1 MAVTSEEKHDSET
14 GRLKGHL
21 GVFGIIVMVVA
32 AAAPLSTIGGVAP
45 VAIIVG
51 NGAAFPAM
59 YVAAAIILA
68 LFVVGFTAMTPFVK
82 EAGAFYSYITMSLG
96 RGLGLSA
103 AYVAMLTY
111 VCVEVAVIAVL
122 GAVFQGQVVSIGG
135 PDLPWW
141 FWTAIFLAV
150 VLFLGYRN
158 INFSG
163 KLLALLVVLEI
174 GICMVLV
181 VAVIAKGGSSEGLST
196 AAFTPSAWLQG
207 APALGLMFGIS
218 GFLGFEGTAI
228 YRSEAKDPDRTIGRA
243 TYGALAIVGIFYAIV
258 CWAMV
263 SAWGDSNIVA
273 KAEENPG
280 ALLSSSF
287 GAYVGPFSE
296 QIVQWLLITSFFAC
310 VLAFHNVI
318 NRYLYTLSHKHLMP
332 KAVGR
337 THPTQNSPHV
347 AAVVQTVAV
356 AIILAIFA
364 GLGYT
369 PFDEILT
376 VTVGVSTLGFLLLMF
391 VTCIGVLRFFA
402 KDSRGISRMRTTVLP
417 LLGAIA
423 LGVAV
428 ITTLMNMT
436 VLVASEGLAY
446 TAIAVIGI
454 CVAIGPILA
463 AVNPKLN
470 ADAPEVVD

>member
-1 MAVTSEEKHDSET
+1 MDET
-14 GRLKGHL
+14 GKLKGKL
-21 GVFGIIVMVVA
+21 GVFGVIVMVVA

-59 YVAAAIILA
+59 YVIAGIILA
-68 LFVVGFTAMTPFVK
+68 LFVVGFNAMTPFVK

-103 AYVAMLTY
+103 AYIAMLTY
-111 VCVEVAVIAVL
+111 ICVEIAVIAVL
-122 GAVFQGQVVSIGG
+122 GAVFEGQIVSVGG
-135 PDLPWW
+135 PDVPWW
-141 FWTAIFLAV
+141 AWTGIFLLI
-150 VLFLGYRN
+150 VLFLGYRR
-158 INFSG
+158 IDFSG

-181 VAVIAKGGSSEGLST
+181 IAVVVQGGSSEGLST

-218 GFLGFEGTAI
+218 GFLGFEATAI
-228 YRSEAKDPDRTIGRA
+228 FRSEAKNPDRTIGRA
-243 TYGALAIVGIFYAIV
+243 TYGALAIVGIFYAVV

-280 ALLSSSF
+280 ALLSASF
-287 GAYVGPFSE
+287 GAYVGPLSE
-296 QIVQWLLITSFFAC
+296 QVVQWLLITSFFAC
-310 VLAFHNVI
+310 VVAFHNVI

-332 KAVGR
+332 KALGR
-337 THPTQNSPHV
+337 THPTQNSPHI
-347 AAVVQTVAV
+347 AAVVQTVVIAILLAV
-356 AIILAIFA
+356 FA

-369 PFDEILT
+369 PFDQILT

-391 VTCIGVLRFFA
+391 LTCIGVLVFFSR
-402 KDSRGISRMRTTVLP
+402 DSRGVSRMRTTVLP

-423 LGVAV
+423 LGAAV
-428 ITTLMNMT
+428 VTTLMNMT
-436 VLVASEGLAY
+436 VLVASQGLAY
-446 TAIAVIGI
+446 TAIGVIVI
-454 CVAIGPILA
+454 CVVIGPILA
-463 AVNPKLN
+463 AMRPSLN
-470 ADAPEVVD
+470 ADVPAT

>member
-1 MAVTSEEKHDSET
+1 MASVGETTHMDET
-14 GRLKGHL
+14 GKLKGKL
-21 GVFGIIVMVVA
+21 GVFGVIVMVVA

-59 YVAAAIILA
+59 YVIAGIILA
-68 LFVVGFTAMTPFVK
+68 LFVVGFNAMTPFVK

-103 AYVAMLTY
+103 AYIAMLTY
-111 VCVEVAVIAVL
+111 ICVEIAVIAVL
-122 GAVFQGQVVSIGG
+122 GAVFEGQIVSVGG
-135 PDLPWW
+135 PDVPWW
-141 FWTAIFLAV
+141 AWTGIFLLI
-150 VLFLGYRN
+150 VLFLGYRR
-158 INFSG
+158 IDLSG

-181 VAVIAKGGSSEGLST
+181 IAVVVQGGSSEGLST

-218 GFLGFEGTAI
+218 GFLGFEATAI
-228 YRSEAKDPDRTIGRA
+228 FRSEAKNPDRTIGRA
-243 TYGALAIVGIFYAIV
+243 TYGALAIVGIFYAVV

-280 ALLSSSF
+280 ALLSASF
-287 GAYVGPFSE
+287 GAYVGPLSE
-296 QIVQWLLITSFFAC
+296 QVVQWLLITSFFAC
-310 VLAFHNVI
+310 VVAFHNVI

-332 KAVGR
+332 KALGR
-337 THPTQNSPHV
+337 THPTQNSPHI
-347 AAVVQTVAV
+347 AAVVQTVVIAILLAV
-356 AIILAIFA
+356 FA

-369 PFDEILT
+369 PFDQILT

-391 VTCIGVLRFFA
+391 LTCIGVLVFFSR
-402 KDSRGISRMRTTVLP
+402 DSRGVSRMRTTVLP

-423 LGVAV
+423 LGAAV
-428 ITTLMNMT
+428 VTTLMNMT
-436 VLVASEGLAY
+436 VLVASQGLAY
-446 TAIAVIGI
+446 TAIGVIVI
-454 CVAIGPILA
+454 CVVIGPILA
-463 AVNPKLN
+463 AMRPSLN
-470 ADAPEVVD
+470 ADVPAT

>member
-1 MAVTSEEKHDSET
+1 MASVGETTHMDET
-14 GRLKGHL
+14 GKLKGKL
-21 GVFGIIVMVVA
+21 GVFGVIVMVVA

-59 YVAAAIILA
+59 YVIAGIILA
-68 LFVVGFTAMTPFVK
+68 LFVVGFNAMTPFVK

-103 AYVAMLTY
+103 AYIAMLTY
-111 VCVEVAVIAVL
+111 ICVEIAVIAVL
-122 GAVFQGQVVSIGG
+122 GAVFEGQIVSVGG
-135 PDLPWW
+135 PDVPWW
-141 FWTAIFLAV
+141 AWTGIFLLI
-150 VLFLGYRN
+150 VLFLGYRR
-158 INFSG
+158 IDFSG

-181 VAVIAKGGSSEGLST
+181 IAVVVQGGSSEGLST

-218 GFLGFEGTAI
+218 GFLGFEATAI
-228 YRSEAKDPDRTIGRA
+228 FRSEAKNPDRTIGRA
-243 TYGALAIVGIFYAIV
+243 TYGALAIVGIFYAVV

-280 ALLSSSF
+280 ALLSASF
-287 GAYVGPFSE
+287 GAYVGPLSE
-296 QIVQWLLITSFFAC
+296 QVVQWLLITSFFAC
-310 VLAFHNVI
+310 VVAFHNVI

-332 KAVGR
+332 KALGR
-337 THPTQNSPHV
+337 THPTQNSPHI
-347 AAVVQTVAV
+347 AAVVQTVVIAILLAV
-356 AIILAIFA
+356 FA

-369 PFDEILT
+369 PFDQILT

-391 VTCIGVLRFFA
+391 LTCIGVLVFFSR
-402 KDSRGISRMRTTVLP
+402 DSRGVSRMRTTVLP

-423 LGVAV
+423 LGAAV
-428 ITTLMNMT
+428 VTTLMNMT
-436 VLVASEGLAY
+436 VLVASQGLAY
-446 TAIAVIGI
+446 TAIGVIVI
-454 CVAIGPILA
+454 CVVIGPILA
-463 AVNPKLN
+463 AMRPSLN
-470 ADAPEVVD
+470 ADVPAT

>member
-1 MAVTSEEKHDSET
+1 MASVGETTHMDVTGK
-14 GRLKGHL
+14 LKGKL
-21 GVFGIIVMVVA
+21 GVFGVIVMVVA

-59 YVAAAIILA
+59 YVIAGIILA
-68 LFVVGFTAMTPFVK
+68 LFVVGFNAMTPFVK

-103 AYVAMLTY
+103 AYIAMLTY
-111 VCVEVAVIAVL
+111 ICVEIAVIAVL
-122 GAVFQGQVVSIGG
+122 GAVFQGQIVSVGG
-135 PDLPWW
+135 PDVPWW
-141 FWTAIFLAV
+141 AWTGIFLLI
-150 VLFLGYRN
+150 VLFLGYRR
-158 INFSG
+158 IDLSG

-181 VAVIAKGGSSEGLST
+181 IAVVVQGGSSEGLST

-218 GFLGFEGTAI
+218 GFLGFEATAI
-228 YRSEAKDPDRTIGRA
+228 FRSEAKDPDRTIGRA
-243 TYGALAIVGIFYAIV
+243 TYGALAIVGIFYAVV

-280 ALLSSSF
+280 ALLSASF
-287 GAYVGPFSE
+287 GAYVGPLSE
-296 QIVQWLLITSFFAC
+296 QVVQWLLITSFFAC
-310 VLAFHNVI
+310 VVAFHNVI
-318 NRYLYTLSHKHLMP
+318 NRYLYTLSHKNLMP
-332 KAVGR
+332 KALGR
-337 THPTQNSPHV
+337 THSTQNSPHI
-347 AAVVQTVAV
+347 AAVVQTIVIAV
-356 AIILAIFA
+356 LLAIFA

-369 PFDEILT
+369 PFDHILT

-391 VTCIGVLRFFA
+391 LTCIGVLVFFSR
-402 KDSRGISRMRTTVLP
+402 DSRGVSRMRTTVLP

-423 LGVAV
+423 LGAAV
-428 ITTLMNMT
+428 VTTLMNMT
-436 VLVASEGLAY
+436 VLVASQGLAY
-446 TAIAVIGI
+446 TAIGVIVI
-454 CVAIGPILA
+454 CVVIGPILA
-463 AVNPKLN
+463 AMRPSLN
-470 ADAPEVVD
+470 ADVPAT

>member
-1 MAVTSEEKHDSET
+1 MDET
-14 GRLKGHL
+14 GKLKGKL
-21 GVFGIIVMVVA
+21 GVFGVIVMVVA

-59 YVAAAIILA
+59 YVIAGIILA
-68 LFVVGFTAMTPFVK
+68 LFVVGFNAMTPFVK

-103 AYVAMLTY
+103 AYIAMLTY
-111 VCVEVAVIAVL
+111 ICVEIAVIAVL
-122 GAVFQGQVVSIGG
+122 GAVFQGQIVSVGG
-135 PDLPWW
+135 PDVPWW
-141 FWTAIFLAV
+141 AWTGIFLLI
-150 VLFLGYRN
+150 VLFLGYRR
-158 INFSG
+158 IDLSG

-181 VAVIAKGGSSEGLST
+181 IAVVVQGGSSEGLST

-218 GFLGFEGTAI
+218 GFLGFEATAI
-228 YRSEAKDPDRTIGRA
+228 FRSEAKNPDRTIGRA
-243 TYGALAIVGIFYAIV
+243 TYGALAIVGIFYAVV

-280 ALLSSSF
+280 ALLSASF
-287 GAYVGPFSE
+287 GAYVGPLSE
-296 QIVQWLLITSFFAC
+296 QVVQWLLITSFFAC
-310 VLAFHNVI
+310 VVAFHNVI
-318 NRYLYTLSHKHLMP
+318 NRYLYTLSHKNLMP
-332 KAVGR
+332 KALGR
-337 THPTQNSPHV
+337 THPTQNSPHI
-347 AAVVQTVAV
+347 AAVVQTIVIAV
-356 AIILAIFA
+356 LLAIFA

-369 PFDEILT
+369 PFDQILT

-391 VTCIGVLRFFA
+391 LTCIGVLVFFSR
-402 KDSRGISRMRTTVLP
+402 DSRGVSRMRTTVLP

-423 LGVAV
+423 LGAAV
-428 ITTLMNMT
+428 VTTLMNMT
-436 VLVASEGLAY
+436 VLVASQGLAY
-446 TAIAVIGI
+446 TAIGVIVI
-454 CVAIGPILA
+454 CVVIGPILA
-463 AVNPKLN
+463 AVRPSLN
-470 ADAPEVVD
+470 ADVPAT